1 MFWEAAGMDSGL
13 TPEDF
18 DWLRKIRAAADAGRG
33 SPPVPESVAGKLAA
47 FGFVESD
54 ALRGFTVTERGRG
67 ALLEQD
73 MRDAEDR

>member
-1 MFWEAAGMDSGL
+1 MTVMDSNL

-18 DWLRKIRAAADAGRG
+18 DWLREIRAAAEAKRD
-33 SPPVPESVAGKLAA
+33 SPTVPRNILRKLAT

-54 ALRGFTVTERGRG
+54 ALGGITVTERGRG
-67 ALLEQD
+67 ALLEQN

>member
-1 MFWEAAGMDSGL
+1 MDSNL

-18 DWLRKIRAAADAGRG
+18 DWLRNIRAAAGAGRG
-33 SPPVPESVAGKLAA
+33 SPPVPKSVAAKLAA
-47 FGFVESD
+47 FGFVESN
-54 ALRGFTVTERGRG
+54 ALGGFTVTERGRG

>member
-1 MFWEAAGMDSGL
+1 MDSNL

-18 DWLRKIRAAADAGRG
+18 DWLRKIRAATAAKGD
-33 SPPVPESVAGKLAA
+33 SPPVPKSIAGKLGA
-47 FGFVESD
+47 FGFVKSD
-54 ALRGFTVTERGRG
+54 ARGGFTVTDRGRG

>member
-1 MFWEAAGMDSGL
+1 MDSNL

-18 DWLRKIRAAADAGRG
+18 DWLRNIRAAAGAGRG
-33 SPPVPESVAGKLAA
+33 SPPVPKSVADKLAA
-47 FGFVESD
+47 FGFVESA
-54 ALRGFTVTERGRG
+54 ALGGFTITELGRG

>member
-1 MFWEAAGMDSGL
+1 MFWEVTGMDSDL

-33 SPPVPESVAGKLAA
+33 SPPVPESVAGKLVA

-54 ALRGFTVTERGRG
+54 ALGGLTVTEPGRG